1 MKPPADSAAHSLDR
15 RAAGVLLHLTSLPG
29 PLGVGDLGPA
39 ALSFADFLRSARQ
52 RWWQMLPIG
61 PIGPGHSPYAS
72 PSAFAGNELF
82 VSPELL
88 WRDGLLDRN
97 DLEHAAGGS
106 PSRVNYDRAKRLR
119 RKLLRQAY
127 AAAVARPRRWRDG
140 LAEFQRR
147 CGRMWL
153 DDYALFR
160 AVSSAHAATW
170 TGWPAPLRRRKR
182 AAIAQ
187 ARRELRAELDFERF
201 VQFHFDRQWRRFRK
215 ECQARGVG
223 LIGDIPIFVD
233 HESSDVWARPELFR
247 LDRAGRPTVVSGC
260 PPDYFSRTGQ
270 LWGHPHYAWERHAAD
285 GFRWWMARFRRALDL
300 FDAVRIDHFIGLHR
314 VWQVPGGARDA
325 RRGRY
330 ARTPGRRLL
339 GRARA
344 ALGRLPII
352 AEDLGAVTPDV
363 WKLRDDFE
371 LPGMR
376 VLQFAFAGSD
386 GARYHQPH
394 NHPRRAVVYTGT
406 HDNDTTVGWFAKLP
420 APAARRV
427 LAYVGGAADEIRWS
441 MLRAAYASP
450 AALAIVPMQDLLGL
464 GSAARMNVPSTPSGN
479 WRWRIAANQ
488 LSPDIAQRLAALCEA
503 YER

>member
-1 MKPPADSAAHSLDR
+1 MKPHADSAAHPLER

-52 RWWQMLPIG
+52 QWWQMLPIG

-88 WRDGLLDRN
+88 WRDGLLERH
-97 DLEHAAGGS
+97 DLEEAAGGS
-106 PSRVNYDRAKRLR
+106 PSRVNYDRATRLR
-119 RKLLRQAY
+119 RKLLRKAY
-127 AAAVARPRRWRDG
+127 AAATARPRRWRDR
-140 LAEFQRR
+140 LAEFRRR
-147 CGRMWL
+147 CGRLWL

-160 AVSSAHAATW
+160 AVSSVHAAPW
-170 TGWPAPLRRRKR
+170 TGWPAPLRRRQR

-187 ARRELRAELDFERF
+187 AQRELRAEIDFERF
-201 VQFHFDRQWRRFRK
+201 VQCQFDRQWRRFRTA
-215 ECQARGVG
+215 CHARGVG

-233 HESSDVWARPELFR
+233 HESSDVWARQELFQ

-270 LWGHPHYAWERHAAD
+270 LWGHPHYAWKRHAAD
-285 GFRWWMARFRRALDL
+285 GFRWWIARFRRALEL

-330 ARTPGRRLL
+330 VRTPGRQLL

-352 AEDLGAVTPDV
+352 AEDLGAVTPGV
-363 WKLRDDFE
+363 WKLRDDFG

-376 VLQFAFAGSD
+376 VLQFAFAGSE

-406 HDNDTTVGWFAKLP
+406 HDNDTTAGWFAKRR
-420 APAARRV
+420 APEARRV
-427 LAYVGGAADEIRWS
+427 LAYVGGAADEIHWS

-450 AALAIVPMQDLLGL
+450 AALAIVPVQDLLGL

-479 WRWRIAANQ
+479 WTWRVTAEQ
-488 LSPDIAQRLAALCEA
+488 LSPELAQRLAAHCEA
-503 YER
+503 CER